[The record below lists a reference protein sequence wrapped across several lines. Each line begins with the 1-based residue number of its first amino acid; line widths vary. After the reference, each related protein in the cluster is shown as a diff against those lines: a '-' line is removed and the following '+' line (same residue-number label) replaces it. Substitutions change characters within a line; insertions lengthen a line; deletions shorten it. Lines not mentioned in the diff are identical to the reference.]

1 MLRSETVRAAAL
13 GVPAQCG
20 GRGSSCSLV
29 TCQRPLGLEHVPAL
43 ETRSPP
49 PPPPRGQALPL
60 PLRKSSWLLLLQ
72 WLLTTAWPS
81 GPFLPSVSF
90 CNTVTFGPL
99 S

>member
-1 MLRSETVRAAAL
+1 MLFSYLPEAFGSRARACV
-13 GVPAQCG
+13 GN
-20 GRGSSCSLV
+20 
-29 TCQRPLGLEHVPAL
+29 TF
-43 ETRSPP
+43 
-49 PPPPRGQALPL
+49 PPPRGQALPL

>member
-43 ETRSPP
+43 ETRVPP
-49 PPPPRGQALPL
+49 PVARLCLCLCGSPHGCCF
-60 PLRKSSWLLLLQ
+60 SS
-72 WLLTTAWPS
+72 
-81 GPFLPSVSF
+81 G
-90 CNTVTFGPL
+90 C
-99 S
+99 

>member
-43 ETRSPP
+43 ETRPP
-49 PPPPRGQALPL
+49 PPPP
-60 PLRKSSWLLLLQ
+60 
-72 WLLTTAWPS
+72 WPGS
-81 GPFLPSVSF
+81 ASASAEVLMAAASPVVADHCVAFWSF
-90 CNTVTFGPL
+90 PP
-99 S
+99 

>member
-1 MLRSETVRAAAL
+1 MLFSYLPEAFGSRARACV
-13 GVPAQCG
+13 GN
-20 GRGSSCSLV
+20 
-29 TCQRPLGLEHVPAL
+29 TF
-43 ETRSPP
+43 

>member
-49 PPPPRGQALPL
+49 PAPP
-60 PLRKSSWLLLLQ
+60 
-72 WLLTTAWPS
+72 WPGS
-81 GPFLPSVSF
+81 ASASAEVLMAAASPVVADHCVAFWSF
-90 CNTVTFGPL
+90 PP
-99 S
+99 